1 MKQDAPE
8 RLNLPDSSSE
18 SDGFDV
24 LEAAIQ
30 GILGEEEI
38 FMAPFIPT
46 DDQPIVYV
54 PPPPPPTPPT
64 SRPSPEVQN
73 LVQNKPPQQ
82 EEQEW
87 SSNDSV
93 QSATS
98 SMEQNV
104 LDLSTHAGPSQPYQT
119 PATTTNHQD
128 SNPPME
134 AGPSQVVSEAEYMDL
149 DKLIECPFS
158 DYLKHSHHE
167 VPLGNL
173 LVHMT
178 QCPMGQ
184 QLSFCEHCFQ
194 HAPIYVI
201 ATHVW
206 VCPENPNATTVF
218 ASESD

>member
-1 MKQDAPE
+1 
-8 RLNLPDSSSE
+8 
-18 SDGFDV
+18 
-24 LEAAIQ
+24 
-30 GILGEEEI
+30 
-38 FMAPFIPT
+38 
-46 DDQPIVYV
+46 
-54 PPPPPPTPPT
+54 
-64 SRPSPEVQN
+64 
-73 LVQNKPPQQ
+73 
-82 EEQEW
+82 
-87 SSNDSV
+87 
-93 QSATS
+93 
-98 SMEQNV
+98 
-104 LDLSTHAGPSQPYQT
+104 
-119 PATTTNHQD
+119 
-128 SNPPME
+128 ME